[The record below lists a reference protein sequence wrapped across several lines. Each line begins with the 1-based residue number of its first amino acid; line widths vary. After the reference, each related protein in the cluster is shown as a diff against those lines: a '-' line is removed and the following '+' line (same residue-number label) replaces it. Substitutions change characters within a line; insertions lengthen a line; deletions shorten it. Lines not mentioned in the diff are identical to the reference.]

1 MFNNMPAK
9 GGSASGGKL
18 TLDQVK
24 NNPKVQCFLKQ
35 TDIFLDAMGFTDHGQ
50 RHVNIVADRARMLAQ
65 KIGLNKNDQELSAI
79 AGYCHDMG
87 NFLGRTYHHYWAA
100 LLFSQ
105 IFMDEMGGEG
115 DLATVMQAIVTHDKD
130 EVKIISQVSA
140 VLILADKSDVHRTR
154 VRNKDIKNI
163 KSDIHDRV
171 NYSVTENK
179 FSIDK
184 GKKEIILRLKI
195 DTNITKPLEYFEIF
209 IDRMTYCRLAA
220 DYLGYKFVL
229 YINNFKLS

>member
-1 MFNNMPAK
+1 MVNNMSVK
-9 GGSASGGKL
+9 GANL

-24 NNPKVQCFLKQ
+24 NNSQIKSFISQ
-35 TDIFLDAMGFTDHGQ
+35 TEVFLDALGYTDHGQ
-50 RHVNIVADRARMLAQ
+50 RHINIVAARARTLAQ
-65 KIGLNKNDQELSAI
+65 KIGLSKNDQELSAI

-87 NFLGRTYHHYWAA
+87 NFLGRTQHHYWAS

-105 IFMDEMGGEG
+105 VFINEADSS
-115 DLATVMQAIVTHDKD
+115 DVTTIMQAIVTHDKA
-130 EVKIISQVSA
+130 ELKIVSKISA
-140 VLILADKSDVHRTR
+140 VLILADKSDVHLTR
-154 VRNKDIKNI
+154 VRKKEIKNI
-163 KSDIHDRV
+163 KNDIHDRV
-171 NYSVTENK
+171 NYSVTDNK
-179 FSIDK
+179 FSIDN

-195 DTNITKPLEYFEIF
+195 DTKITPPLEYFEIF